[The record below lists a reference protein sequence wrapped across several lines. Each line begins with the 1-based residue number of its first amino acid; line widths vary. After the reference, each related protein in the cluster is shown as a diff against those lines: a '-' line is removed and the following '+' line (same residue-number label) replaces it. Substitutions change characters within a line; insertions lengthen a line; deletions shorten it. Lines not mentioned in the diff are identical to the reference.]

1 MKSISVPKKRL
12 LQICWMLGCGG
23 IKLNMKDSSIIG
35 RNLKVI
41 PFAPFYQILYGP
53 LEKEALMNQFQ
64 QGLRNDVKDLL
75 RTFHEDSKS
84 SIEAINH

>member
-1 MKSISVPKKRL
+1 
-12 LQICWMLGCGG
+12 MLGCGG